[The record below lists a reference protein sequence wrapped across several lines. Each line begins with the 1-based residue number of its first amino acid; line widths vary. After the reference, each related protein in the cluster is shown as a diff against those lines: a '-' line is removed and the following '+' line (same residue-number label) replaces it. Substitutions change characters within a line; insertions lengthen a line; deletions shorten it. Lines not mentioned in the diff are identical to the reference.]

1 MHKHADLSHGANQ
14 NRVQRKSEECRM
26 DENKRMKPKK
36 GHVGEREG
44 GRTEGCS
51 SELTSCSV
59 GMVLSM
65 AGRRQQKQDGLLSH
79 AKSKT

>member
-1 MHKHADLSHGANQ
+1 MHKHADLSHSAKQ
-14 NRVQRKSEECRM
+14 NRVQECRM

-36 GHVGEREG
+36 GHIGEREG
-44 GRTEGCS
+44 QGEGCA

-65 AGRRQQKQDGLLSH
+65 AGRKQQKQTVCFLTRKQNLN
-79 AKSKT
+79 

>member
-1 MHKHADLSHGANQ
+1 MHKHADLAHSANQ

-26 DENKRMKPKK
+26 DENERMKAKK
-36 GHVGEREG
+36 GHIGEREG
-44 GRTEGCS
+44 EGCS

-65 AGRRQQKQDGLLSH
+65 GGGVGGGSRSRRFAFSRE
-79 AKSKT
+79 SKA

>member
-1 MHKHADLSHGANQ
+1 MHKHADLSHSANQ

-36 GHVGEREG
+36 GHIGEGEG
-44 GRTEGCS
+44 EECS
-51 SELTSCSV
+51 SELTSCGV

-65 AGRRQQKQDGLLSH
+65 AGRRQQKQTVCFLPRKQNLN
-79 AKSKT
+79 

>member
-1 MHKHADLSHGANQ
+1 MHKHADLSHSANQ

-36 GHVGEREG
+36 GHFGEREG
-44 GRTEGCS
+44 EGCS
-51 SELTSCSV
+51 SELSCGV

-65 AGRRQQKQDGLLSH
+65 AGRRQQKQTVCFLTRKQNLN
-79 AKSKT
+79 